1 MVIKSFKIDYR
12 GQKEVV
18 EYETELS
25 FGETE
30 SIINTSIDLSDI
42 QKPKVRLGNFRMQIL
57 LKTLRKAPFSFKTD
71 LSIKG
76 VPNKTANDILD
87 QIMKDYPL
95 VNFLGDWMTSFM
107 GSQEEKEPQSE
118 PTHSVQS
125 NTDGPKEKQTN
136 TEQSSSKNSSRSQTN
151 T

>member
-1 MVIKSFKIDYR
+1 MVVKSFTIDYQ
-12 GQKEVV
+12 GQKETI

-42 QKPKVRLGNFRMQIL
+42 QKPKVKLGNFRMQIL
-57 LKTLRKAPFSFKTD
+57 LKTLRKAPFGFKNE
-71 LSIKG
+71 LAIKG
-76 VPNKTANDILD
+76 VPNSTANAILD
-87 QIMKDYPL
+87 KIMIDYPL

-118 PTHSVQS
+118 PTPSAQS
-125 NTDGPKEKQTN
+125 SMDGPKEKQTN
-136 TEQSSSKNSSRSQTN
+136 TGQHSSKNSSRSQTN